1 MGGGL
6 NLLHTNCSTK
16 SCKIWCTWCT
26 AKRNQFF
33 KDKQIYDE
41 MIFTGTTVNED
52 VQPSTNTIIRVL
64 EDMKVVTKYKQQDLF
79 KKKKLL
85 ELHKKARFFTKMFC

>member
-1 MGGGL
+1 
-6 NLLHTNCSTK
+6 
-16 SCKIWCTWCT
+16 
-26 AKRNQFF
+26 
-33 KDKQIYDE
+33 

-52 VQPSTNTIIRVL
+52 VQPSTNTIVKVL
-64 EDMKVVTKYKQQDLF
+64 KDMKVVTKYKQDLF